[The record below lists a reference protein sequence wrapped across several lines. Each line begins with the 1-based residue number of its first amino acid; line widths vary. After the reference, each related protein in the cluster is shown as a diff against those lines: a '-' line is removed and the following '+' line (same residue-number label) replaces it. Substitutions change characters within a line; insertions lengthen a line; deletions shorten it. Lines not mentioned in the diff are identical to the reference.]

1 MFCNLLFCD
10 YCFVICCFVICCFV
24 ICCFVF
30 YCCFVFCCFVVIVL
44 YLLLCFLLFCNL
56 MFRILLFCIILVEK
70 SHYSKQQA
78 TKFHQNPTCFCMRC
92 LKKRCV
98 LLLVIN
104 LLLKDIAYQGFATL
118 FLRFVTVG
126 FQRFFCTLRFHAS
139 LCRRLALI
147 SQSVYIAWRL
157 KVWRFCR
164 THSSSI
170 PRRCVSGT

>member
-1 MFCNLLFCD
+1 MA
-10 YCFVICCFVICCFV
+10 VI
-24 ICCFVF
+24 
-30 YCCFVFCCFVVIVL
+30 YCFVFCCFVF
-44 YLLLCFLLFCNL
+44 YCFVFYCFAFVALFFCWGGN
-56 MFRILLFCIILVEK
+56 LLFCIILVEK

-164 THSSSI
+164 THSSPI

>member
-1 MFCNLLFCD
+1 MFFCFFFFCFYCFLFVVLFFIVLLFD
-10 YCFVICCFVICCFV
+10 VLFFIVLFFIVLF
-24 ICCFVF
+24 
-30 YCCFVFCCFVVIVL
+30 FCCGG
-44 YLLLCFLLFCNL
+44 N
-56 MFRILLFCIILVEK
+56 LLFCIISVEK

-126 FQRFFCTLRFHAS
+126 FQRFLQV
-139 LCRRLALI
+139 AL
-147 SQSVYIAWRL
+147 S
-157 KVWRFCR
+157 
-164 THSSSI
+164 
-170 PRRCVSGT
+170 CVAVPLFGVD

>member
-1 MFCNLLFCD
+1 MVLYLLFRILLWFC
-10 YCFVICCFVICCFV
+10 

-30 YCCFVFCCFVVIVL
+30 YCGFVFVVLLFYCFVV
-44 YLLLCFLLFCNL
+44 LLFFCCGGN
-56 MFRILLFCIILVEK
+56 LLFCIISVEK
-70 SHYSKQQA
+70 SHFSKQHA

-92 LKKRCV
+92 LKKRCM

>member
-1 MFCNLLFCD
+1 MAVFLFFCNLLFCG
-10 YCFVICCFVICCFV
+10 YCFV

-147 SQSVYIAWRL
+147 SQSVYITGL

>member
-1 MFCNLLFCD
+1 MFCFFC
-10 YCFVICCFVICCFV
+10 

-30 YCCFVFCCFVVIVL
+30 YCCFVFVVLLFYCFVI
-44 YLLLCFLLFCNL
+44 LLFFCCGG
-56 MFRILLFCIILVEK
+56 ILLFCIILVEK

>member
-1 MFCNLLFCD
+1 MFFCNLLFCG
-10 YCFVICCFVICCFV
+10 YCFV

-147 SQSVYIAWRL
+147 SQSVYITGL

>member
-1 MFCNLLFCD
+1 MAVFC
-10 YCFVICCFVICCFV
+10 CFVIYCFVICCFV

-104 LLLKDIAYQGFATL
+104 LLLKDIAYQGFAML

-126 FQRFFCTLRFHAS
+126 FQRFLHV
-139 LCRRLALI
+139 AL
-147 SQSVYIAWRL
+147 S
-157 KVWRFCR
+157 
-164 THSSSI
+164 
-170 PRRCVSGT
+170 CVAVPPFGVD

>member
-1 MFCNLLFCD
+1 MAVFYFFVFVVLLFC
-10 YCFVICCFVICCFV
+10 CFFCCGGILLFCFFC

-30 YCCFVFCCFVVIVL
+30 YCCFVFVVLLFYCFVI
-44 YLLLCFLLFCNL
+44 LLFFCCGG
-56 MFRILLFCIILVEK
+56 ILLFCIILVEK

-104 LLLKDIAYQGFATL
+104 LLLKDIAYQGFAML

-126 FQRFFCTLRFHAS
+126 FQRFLHV
-139 LCRRLALI
+139 AL
-147 SQSVYIAWRL
+147 S
-157 KVWRFCR
+157 
-164 THSSSI
+164 
-170 PRRCVSGT
+170 CVAVPPFGVD

>member
-1 MFCNLLFCD
+1 MAVF
-10 YCFVICCFVICCFV
+10 CCFV

-30 YCCFVFCCFVVIVL
+30 YCFVILLFFLLWRYFVVLLFYCFVV
-44 YLLLCFLLFCNL
+44 LLFFCCGGN
-56 MFRILLFCIILVEK
+56 LLFCIISVEK

-118 FLRFVTVG
+118 FLRLVTVG
-126 FQRFFCTLRFHAS
+126 FKRFLARCAFM
-139 LCRRLALI
+139 RRCA
-147 SQSVYIAWRL
+147 A
-157 KVWRFCR
+157 VWR
-164 THSSSI
+164 
-170 PRRCVSGT
+170 